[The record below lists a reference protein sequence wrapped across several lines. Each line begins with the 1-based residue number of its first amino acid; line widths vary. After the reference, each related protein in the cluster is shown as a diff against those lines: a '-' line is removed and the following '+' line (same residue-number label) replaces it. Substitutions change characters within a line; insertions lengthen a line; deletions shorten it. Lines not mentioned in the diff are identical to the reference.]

1 MQKATHAAHIGERQT
16 LSFLGGVIR
25 ALLSSLTSGAL
36 LIPASAYF
44 LYRMPDK
51 ANLMM
56 PLAFLISGLVGLLGG
71 LVGGRAL
78 RRAGALCGIT
88 AGIVLV
94 FLFLLVALI
103 LRAGTLSQ
111 AAIPLYLLILVS
123 ATVGGAL
130 GARKPQKRRRR

>member
-1 MQKATHAAHIGERQT
+1 MSKATHAAHIGERQT

-25 ALLSSLTSGAL
+25 ALLSSLASGAAL
-36 LIPASAYF
+36 LLALAYF
-44 LYRMPDK
+44 LYRSPERAD
-51 ANLMM
+51 LMT
-56 PLAFLISGLVGLLGG
+56 PLAFVIAALCATIGG
-71 LVGGRAL
+71 IGGGRAL
-78 RRAGALCGIT
+78 RRSGALCGIT
-88 AGIVLV
+88 VGIVLV

-111 AAIPLYLLILVS
+111 TAIPLYLLILVS